1 MLLFFKSLVK
11 YRKFIAAATVLAA
24 AVVGA
29 VSLMLPTWYTATA
42 VISLPSEEVA
52 QPVQADLGEELLIT
66 PAGAKGTGRRPET
79 FYITMMQSRRIGLQL
94 IDEFSL
100 HEVYGSDYTEDVLD
114 ELLGRTGYTALVNG
128 LVVITYEDPDPVR
141 AARLLNRH
149 VELLD
154 ELNREYTV
162 TGVSDTRGFLARQ
175 IAVRK
180 ASLEEAELERK
191 RFQEANQALEIEE
204 QFRSV
209 MKIVTELTADAIAL
223 EAELQ
228 VLAYFTEPTSD
239 SYLQKKREYEAVL
252 AQLEKL
258 KLKRD
263 RRDDLLYSY
272 IPALEEIPGLKFA
285 LLRLEQ
291 NVANETAVYTELLKQ
306 YEKSRIEE
314 ASDIPVVRV
323 MERASVPN
331 LRSRPR
337 HKALIAIG
345 ALVGLSWSMFFSVL
359 IGVWRKQW
367 HQSRVHTDIL
377 RPIIDD
383 FSRAFQRR

>member
-1 MLLFFKSLVK
+1 LVK

-24 AVVGA
+24 GVVGA
-29 VSLMLPTWYTATA
+29 VSLLLPTWYTATT
-42 VISLPSEEVA
+42 VIFPPSRMA
-52 QPVQADLGEELLIT
+52 TQPVHADLREELVVT
-66 PAGAKGTGRRPET
+66 PAGAMGTGRRSET
-79 FYITMMQSRRIGLQL
+79 FYITMMRSRRVSLQL
-94 IDEFSL
+94 IDEFNL
-100 HEVYGSDYTEDVLD
+100 HGIYGLDYKEDVLD

-128 LVVITYEDPDPVR
+128 LVVITYEDEDPKR
-141 AARLLNRH
+141 AAALLNRH

-162 TGVSDTRGFLARQ
+162 TGVSDAREFLARQ
-175 IAVRK
+175 IAARK
-180 ASLEEAELERK
+180 ASLEEAELELMRY
-191 RFQEANQALEIEE
+191 QEANQALEIEE
-204 QFRSV
+204 QFRSA
-209 MKIVTELTADAIAL
+209 MKIVTELTTDAIAL

-228 VLAYFTEPTSD
+228 VLGYYAEPTSD

-258 KLKRD
+258 KLKSD

-272 IPALEEIPGLKFA
+272 IPALEEIPGLNLE

-291 NVANETAVYTELLKQ
+291 NVTNETAVYTRLLKQ

-345 ALVGLSWSMFFSVL
+345 ALVGLGWSMFFSVL
-359 IGVWRKQW
+359 IGVWGKQW
-367 HQSRVHTDIL
+367 RQSRVHTDIL